1 MSDDYRVKGSSIRS
15 KFDFVHDRFGE
26 GAERRLKERFR
37 ARGILPVLD
46 SMMYPFE
53 DYDAVNRA
61 IAEQFFDGDLS
72 RLSEVGTYSAQKVL
86 TGVYRAFAAGK
97 DYPGFLRR
105 AAVLHERFYSH
116 GGMQVEL
123 AEDGKGCTIELRG
136 APTYSE
142 SDLYIAGGFYAGA
155 AHLLGVQSLDW
166 EMSWD
171 SSSGARFELRW
182 ESAPAPS
189 GKPST

>member
-15 KFDFVHDRFGE
+15 KFDFVRDRFGE
-26 GAERRLKERFR
+26 AAERELKEQFR
-37 ARGILPVLD
+37 ERGILPVLD

-61 IAEQFFDGDLS
+61 IAEKFFDGEAS
-72 RLSEVGTYSAQKVL
+72 RLSEVGAYSAQKVL

-116 GGMQVEL
+116 GGMDVDL
-123 AEDGKGCTIELRG
+123 AEDGKSCQITLRG

-155 AHLLGVQSLDW
+155 ADLLAIESLDW
-166 EMSWD
+166 ELSWD
-171 SSSGARFELRW
+171 SSGARFQLRW
-182 ESAPAPS
+182 D
-189 GKPST
+189 

>member
-37 ARGILPVLD
+37 EHGLLPVLD
-46 SMMYPFE
+46 SVMYPFE
-53 DYDAVNRA
+53 DYDAVLRA
-61 IAEQFFDGDLS
+61 IAEEFFDGDLS
-72 RLSEVGTYSAQKVL
+72 RLSEVGAYSAQKVL

-97 DYPGFLRR
+97 DYLGFLRR

-116 GGMQVEL
+116 GGMDVDL
-123 AEDGKGCTIELRG
+123 AEDGESCTIVLSG

-142 SDLYIAGGFYAGA
+142 SDLHVAGGFYAGA
-155 AHLLGVQSLDW
+155 ADLLGIQSLDW

-171 SSSGARFELRW
+171 ASSARFLLSW
-182 ESAPAPS
+182 EPAPAPLEN
-189 GKPST
+189 PSA

>member
-1 MSDDYRVKGSSIRS
+1 MDDDYRVKGSSIRS

-26 GAERRLKERFR
+26 AAERQLKERFR
-37 ARGILPVLD
+37 ERGLLPVLD
-46 SMMYPFE
+46 SVMYPFD

-61 IAEQFFDGDLS
+61 IAEEFFDGDLS
-72 RLSEVGTYSAQKVL
+72 RLSEVGVYSARQVL
-86 TGVYRAFAAGK
+86 TGVYQAFAAGK

-116 GGMQVEL
+116 GGMDVKL
-123 AEDGKGCTIELRG
+123 ADDAKSCRILLQG

-155 AHLLGVQSLDW
+155 ADLLGIQSLNW
-166 EMSWD
+166 ELSWD
-171 SSSGARFELRW
+171 ASGARFDLRW
-182 ESAPAPS
+182 Q
-189 GKPST
+189 

>member
-15 KFDFVHDRFGE
+15 KFDFVRDRFGE
-26 GAERRLKERFR
+26 AAERELKEQFR
-37 ARGILPVLD
+37 ERGILPVLD

-61 IAEQFFDGDLS
+61 IAEKFFDGEAS
-72 RLSEVGTYSAQKVL
+72 RLSEVGAYSAQKVL
-86 TGVYRAFAAGK
+86 TGVYRAFSAGK

-116 GGMQVEL
+116 GGMDVDL
-123 AEDGKGCTIELRG
+123 AEDGKSCQITLLG

-142 SDLYIAGGFYAGA
+142 ADLYIAAGFYAGA
-155 AHLLGVQSLDW
+155 ADLLGIESLDW
-166 EMSWD
+166 ELSWD
-171 SSSGARFELRW
+171 SSGARFQLRW
-182 ESAPAPS
+182 A
-189 GKPST
+189 